1 MGKSFHK
8 IREDFEKN
16 SSSMKDR
23 KKKLPGLHSAADSF
37 STIDSLDSLEPVQN
51 QFWIQNDLLN
61 TTVDPQ
67 YVSVLYSLW
76 GLFLILNKAIIDYS
90 LLSPIIIVTP

>member
-16 SSSMKDR
+16 SSSLKDR

-51 QFWIQNDLLN
+51 QFWIKNKLLN
-61 TTVDPQ
+61 ITVDPPEKTKIVANYQ
-67 YVSVLYSLW
+67 NSDKNSKNRNSPRN
-76 GLFLILNKAIIDYS
+76 FLLQK
-90 LLSPIIIVTP
+90 